1 MPSITVPA
9 AIRKV
14 ADRYKSCSG
23 MSYGVLTSML
33 YSAASGANS
42 LAEVVRDTGWSPSLS
57 ALSRGIDSF
66 NAHAVLKRQRKSL
79 LRRLK
84 SILTNDRFCFAV
96 DDTTVERFGEGI
108 YGIGYQRRHG
118 KSGVMRG
125 QRIMVL
131 VLVDRERGIAYPL
144 SFSMCFN
151 VGTEEHVKGH
161 DLCFNLVKGVI
172 DEGFPRLVTVTDSW
186 FDSAELLKKFDENE
200 LTLVVESKSNRN
212 VKISASSKEPWKN
225 WKEILGKQ
233 MRVGVKLSKS
243 QRAYKAKPTKYVAT
257 RRVRIKGRSEQVI
270 ACAVYNQPKD
280 ADFFAV
286 YLSNDLTLSGA
297 DLWTYSRAR
306 WRIEE
311 MFRILKQNLG
321 FLSLPLKGKQG
332 CFVNICFP
340 FLVLC
345 SIYCDAELW
354 NGSDKYSVGKVLRIF
369 KETQTD
375 FLLDELCSGSK
386 RTSICYFRARR
397 KIYQNRNKPVNP
409 TADEIDSFKNCAQRR
424 LNEAA

>member
-1 MPSITVPA
+1 MPSIIVPA

-23 MSYGVLTSML
+23 MPYSVLTTML
-33 YSAASGANS
+33 YAAASGAS
-42 LAEVVRDTGWSPSLS
+42 CLTEVVRDAGWSPSLS
-57 ALSRGIDSF
+57 ALSRGINMFDG
-66 NAHAVLKRQRKSL
+66 HAVLQRQRRSL

-84 SILTNDRFCFAV
+84 GILTADRFCFAV

-108 YGIGYQRRHG
+108 YGTGYQRRHG

-131 VLVDRERGIAYPL
+131 ALIDRERGIAYPL

-151 VGTEEHVKGH
+151 VGTAEHVKGH

-172 DEGFPRLVTVTDSW
+172 DEGFSRLVTVADSW
-186 FDSAELLKKFDENE
+186 FDSVDLLKKFDENK
-200 LTLVVESKSNRN
+200 LTLVVESKCNRL
-212 VKISASSKEPWKN
+212 VKCTASSKEPWKN
-225 WKEILGKQ
+225 WKEMLGKQ
-233 MRVGVKLSKS
+233 MRVGVKISKS
-243 QRAYKAKPTKYVAT
+243 QRANKSKPTKYVAT
-257 RRVRIKGRSEQVI
+257 RRVRIKGRREQVI
-270 ACAVYNQPKD
+270 ACAVYNRPKD

-286 YLSNDLTLSGA
+286 YLSNDLTLSGS
-297 DLWTYSRAR
+297 DLWACSRAR

-321 FLSLPLKGKQG
+321 FLSLPLSGKQA
-332 CFVNICFP
+332 CFANICLP

-345 SIYCDAELW
+345 SIYCEPELW
-354 NGSDKYSVGKVLRIF
+354 NGSEKYSVGRNLCIF

-375 FLLDELCSGSK
+375 FLLDEMCSGSK

-397 KIYQNRNKPVNP
+397 KLHQNRNKPVNP
-409 TADEIDSFKNCAQRR
+409 TADEIAAFKNCA
-424 LNEAA
+424 

>member
-1 MPSITVPA
+1 MPSIIVPA

-23 MSYGVLTSML
+23 MPYGVLTTML
-33 YSAASGANS
+33 YSAASGVNCLS
-42 LAEVVRDTGWSPSLS
+42 EVVRDTGWSPSLS
-57 ALSRGIDSF
+57 ALSRGIDLF
-66 NAHAVLKRQRKSL
+66 DGHAVLKRQRKSL
-79 LRRLK
+79 LNRLK
-84 SILTNDRFCFAV
+84 GILTEDRFCFAV
-96 DDTTVERFGEGI
+96 DDTTVERFGSGI

-131 VLVDRERGIAYPL
+131 VLVDMERGIAYPL

-186 FDSAELLKKFDENE
+186 FDSVELLKKFDENE
-200 LTLVVESKSNRN
+200 LTLVVESKSNRL
-212 VKISASSKEPWKN
+212 VKCSASSKEPWKN
-225 WKEILGKQ
+225 WKDMLGKQ
-233 MRVGVKLSKS
+233 IKVGVKILKS
-243 QRAYKAKPTKYVAT
+243 QRANKAKPTKYVAT

-270 ACAVYNQPKD
+270 ACAVYNRSSD

-286 YLSNDLTLSGA
+286 YLSNDLRLSGA

-321 FLSLPLKGKQG
+321 FLSMPLSGKQA
-332 CFVNICFP
+332 CFANICLP

-345 SIYCDAELW
+345 SIYCEPELW
-354 NGSDKYSVGKVLRIF
+354 NGSEKYSVGRSLRIF
-369 KETQTD
+369 KETQTN

-397 KIYQNRNKPVNP
+397 KLHQNRNKPVNP
-409 TADEIDSFKNCAQRR
+409 TADEIDAFRSCA
-424 LNEAA
+424 